1 MRAGRHSSGFTLVEM
16 LVVITARCD
25 GSVHWMSDNVFIGV
39 WRALSTAAAGEL
51 ESGL

>member
-1 MRAGRHSSGFTLVEM
+1 MHARRATSGFTLVEM

-39 WRALSTAAAGEL
+39 WRALSKAAGGEP

>member
-1 MRAGRHSSGFTLVEM
+1 MRARRPTSGFTLVE
-16 LVVITARCD
+16 LLAVITDRCD

-39 WRALSTAAAGEL
+39 WRALSTAAGGEL